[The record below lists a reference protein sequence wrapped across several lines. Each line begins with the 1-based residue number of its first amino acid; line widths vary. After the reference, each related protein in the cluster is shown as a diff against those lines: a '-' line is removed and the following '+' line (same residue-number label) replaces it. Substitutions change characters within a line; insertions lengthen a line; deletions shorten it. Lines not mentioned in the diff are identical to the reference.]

1 MLCTYI
7 IDAIAVRN
15 TGVKFHSDF
24 IGFRKQHLP
33 ISKLQLVTLQPL
45 WYLGNKAPSVFWLVL
60 RIQYSIV
67 FNIFANFV
75 DCANKYSD

>member
-7 IDAIAVRN
+7 TDAIAVRN
-15 TGVKFHSDF
+15 TGVKFDSV
-24 IGFRKQHLP
+24 ILT
-33 ISKLQLVTLQPL
+33 VTLQPL

-75 DCANKYSD
+75 DCTNKYSD